1 MRVFDF
7 YKKYGKGRL
16 YIVYILSVYVY
27 VKCFKYEGI
36 NIQGIMEKKIIYV
49 FIYYQ
54 DLMLVYMF
62 SCVCFV
68 DFLVLQLVINFFYV
82 VISCLVVVLNYLEN
96 FGFQKV
102 LQDIR

>member
-1 MRVFDF
+1 
-7 YKKYGKGRL
+7 
-16 YIVYILSVYVY
+16 
-27 VKCFKYEGI
+27 
-36 NIQGIMEKKIIYV
+36 MEKKLIYV

-62 SCVCFV
+62 LCVCFV

>member
-1 MRVFDF
+1 
-7 YKKYGKGRL
+7 
-16 YIVYILSVYVY
+16 
-27 VKCFKYEGI
+27 
-36 NIQGIMEKKIIYV
+36 MEKKIIYV

-54 DLMLVYMF
+54 DLMVVYMF
-62 SCVCFV
+62 LRVCFV